1 MEESSLICKVNS
13 LIQSIFEPNEDPF
26 LQYSEDDE
34 NDIFVYLFIINLFL
48 MF

>member
-1 MEESSLICKVNS
+1 MEESSLICKS

-26 LQYSEDDE
+26 LQFREDDE
-34 NDIFVYLFIINLFL
+34 HDIFVYLFIIIFL